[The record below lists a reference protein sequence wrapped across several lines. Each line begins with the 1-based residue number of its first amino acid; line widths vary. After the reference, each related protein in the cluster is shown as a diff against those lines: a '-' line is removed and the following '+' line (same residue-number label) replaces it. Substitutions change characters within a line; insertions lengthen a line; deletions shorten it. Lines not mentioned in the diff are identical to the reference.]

1 MEKTMRS
8 KSLVAGIILMLIS
21 LLGGCTSFGPGAIQ
35 HSRTDYNVVLQK
47 TSDEQLLL
55 NLVRLR
61 YRDRPLFLETSA
73 LTTQFK
79 FSPSFSASIFDGEN
93 LGATGSLKGEMQFE
107 EKPTVTYTPLQG
119 KKFVQRVMSPVS
131 WRTLELLDNV
141 GWRSDRVLRVCVQ
154 QLNHLGN
161 AITASGPTPKTAPPY
176 TQFIA
181 AAKLYHQLKSQNLVR
196 SFKAKQGGR
205 VVQMLEFD
213 KTGKD
218 SPQYQQLL
226 ELLGI
231 DENQERVEVL
241 LNNSVHLPGTLLVQ
255 TRSFA
260 GILYFLSQSVVVP
273 ERDLDAGRVTI
284 TRDENGQVFDWTQV
298 TQDLMRIPSSDT
310 EPQNAAVKVHYRNSW
325 FYIDDSDLESKST
338 FVLLGQ
344 LFALQS
350 GNIQSTGPV
359 LTLPVGN

>member
-1 MEKTMRS
+1 MRS
-8 KSLVAGIILMLIS
+8 AAFYILFS
-21 LLGGCTSFGPGAIQ
+21 LLTMILLAGCTSFGPGAIQ
-35 HSRTDYNVVLQK
+35 HSRTDYNVALQQ

-79 FSPSFSASIFDGEN
+79 FAPAFSGSIFDGS
-93 LGATGSLKGEMQFE
+93 GISPTGSVKGEIKFE

-154 QLNHLGN
+154 QFNQLGN
-161 AITASGPTPKTAPPY
+161 AVTASGPTPKTAPPY
-176 TQFIA
+176 EDFLQA
-181 AAKLYHQLKSQNLVR
+181 VHLYHELKTRDLVH
-196 SFKAKQGGR
+196 SYKAKGKKR
-205 VVQMLEFD
+205 VVQMLEFAPGAAQQPEY
-213 KTGKD
+213 K
-218 SPQYQQLL
+218 QLMQLL
-226 ELLGI
+226 NLNPE
-231 DENQERVEVL
+231 QPRVEVL
-241 LNNSVHLPGTLLVQ
+241 MNNSLHLPGTLQVQ

-273 ERDLDAGRVTI
+273 ERDVLAGKVTL
-284 TRDENGQVFDWTQV
+284 TKDQNGNTFDWTTV
-298 TQDLMRIPSSDT
+298 TDGLMRISSSDT
-310 EPQNAAVKVHYRNSW
+310 EPENAAIKVYYRNSW

-350 GNIQSTGPV
+350 GEIQNTGPL